1 MRKVISILISGLL
14 FSLLTITPV
23 QAHFGNGSLI
33 DIPIADT
40 LREDEVSLSYQYFN
54 AAGRN
59 IINLEYGA
67 ADILQAGIHLETDF
81 DETLNLSPSLKGRLL
96 AEEELTPA
104 VAVGIVD
111 RSRYLVAS
119 QTIPYQDIRIH
130 YGLGDKEHFSDY
142 VFVGASKVLNPVSI
156 STGDASFKTPTTTVM
171 FDYNAAFNL
180 GVNLSF
186 DSTFE
191 LDLSGVDL
199 FRDSR
204 DFSFRL
210 NFKNIF

>member
-1 MRKVISILISGLL
+1 MRKAINVVIIGLL
-14 FSLLTITPV
+14 FSLLAITPA

-33 DIPIADT
+33 DIPIADG
-40 LREDEVSLSYQYFN
+40 LREDQVSLSYQYFN
-54 AAGRN
+54 AAGKN
-59 IINLEYGA
+59 IINLQYGT
-67 ADILQAGIHLETDF
+67 ADILQAGINLETDF
-81 DETLNLSPSLKGRLL
+81 DEILNPYPSLKAKLL
-96 AEEELTPA
+96 TEEDLTPA
-104 VAVGIVD
+104 VAAGLIN

-130 YGLGDKEHFSDY
+130 YGLGDREHFSDY

-156 STGDASFKTPTTTVM
+156 STGDASFKTPTTTIM
-171 FDYNAAFNL
+171 ADYNAAFNL
-180 GVNLSF
+180 GFNFSF

-204 DFSFRL
+204 DFSFKL
-210 NFKNIF
+210 NFKNVF